1 MAADLTAL
9 TIVET
14 GALLRSKRLSAVE
27 LVEAHL
33 ERAALDPDLNTIATL
48 TERRARED
56 AERADRELAAGQDR
70 RPLHRIPI
78 TLKDNIHLA
87 GDPPAAGARPPA
99 PPPPRPRNARRPP
112 PPRGRPRP
120 PP

>member
-33 ERAALDPDLNTIATL
+33 ERAALDPDLNTIAPL

-56 AERADRELAAGQDR
+56 AERADRELAAGQDPG
-70 RPLHRIPI
+70 PLHGIPI
-78 TLKDNIHLA
+78 TLKANIDVA
-87 GDPPAAGARPPA
+87 GGRAPTGAPRL
-99 PPPPRPRNARRPP
+99 PPPP
-112 PPRGRPRP
+112 
-120 PP
+120 